1 MVTYA
6 FTIACCVLPLA
17 LTLVLGWLE
26 LMHPFIFA
34 DRCTQVQAMALS
46 AQGAQS
52 PREDEVRGQTSVSSE
67 REARVQAMR
76 DKINSLRHRS
86 PPPPTRRS
94 VGGESRA
101 SPASRQDE
109 QQDRATNSIGLHDF
123 RSRNATKKGQHD
135 WSLSQKEFQ
144 KMIRQSKDDQPVR
157 DEAEVQPLEP
167 QTTRHRQGT
176 REAESRE
183 RRAREIT
190 ERVGERKRSPPRAG
204 LNHRAQSLS
213 PSPAQRDRRGAAV
226 GFESVTT
233 SALHQR
239 HQQVP
244 DTQLGR
250 SGLSSVR
257 AWVLERNEAAGHQR
271 LNQHGSLHSNQG
283 KTPPSSEYWDSRRE
297 PDRPHPKSL
306 SPSPLPSGQLRRD
319 RANEQQ
325 GRQVMR
331 RAFEEGQTGG
341 DLGTSY
347 QEEERRSIKTVS
359 PRTGIVIVSARVTHG
374 LARSHARQNASGV
387 QWSASVR
394 PICVLA
400 VGVKAAKH

>member
-123 RSRNATKKGQHD
+123 RSRIATKKGQLD
-135 WSLSQKEFQ
+135 WSLGQKEFQ

-319 RANEQQ
+319 RAYEQQ

>member
-1 MVTYA
+1 
-6 FTIACCVLPLA
+6 
-17 LTLVLGWLE
+17 
-26 LMHPFIFA
+26 MHPFIFA
-34 DRCTQVQAMALS
+34 DRCRQMQEMALR

-52 PREDEVRGQTSVSSE
+52 PREDEVRGQTCVSSE

-76 DKINSLRHRS
+76 DKINSLRQRS
-86 PPPPTRRS
+86 PPPPTRRG

-101 SPASRQDE
+101 NPASRQDE
-109 QQDRATNSIGLHDF
+109 QQDWATNSIGLHDF
-123 RSRNATKKGQHD
+123 RSRIATKKGQLD
-135 WSLSQKEFQ
+135 WSLGQKEFQ
-144 KMIRQSKDDQPVR
+144 KMIRHSKDDQPVR
-157 DEAEVQPLEP
+157 DEAAVQPLEP

-190 ERVGERKRSPPRAG
+190 ERVGERNRSPPRAG

-213 PSPAQRDRRGAAV
+213 PSPAQSDRRGAAV
-226 GFESVTT
+226 GVESLTT

-239 HQQVP
+239 RQQVP
-244 DTQLGR
+244 DTQPGR

-283 KTPPSSEYWDSRRE
+283 KPPPSSEYWDSRRE
-297 PDRPHPKSL
+297 PDRPRPKSL

-331 RAFEEGQTGG
+331 RAFEQGKTGG

-347 QEEERRSIKTVS
+347 QEEELRSIKTVS
-359 PRTGIVIVSARVTHG
+359 PRTGIVIVSARFTHG

-387 QWSASVR
+387 SRALWRALR

>member
-1 MVTYA
+1 
-6 FTIACCVLPLA
+6 
-17 LTLVLGWLE
+17 
-26 LMHPFIFA
+26 
-34 DRCTQVQAMALS
+34 
-46 AQGAQS
+46 
-52 PREDEVRGQTSVSSE
+52 
-67 REARVQAMR
+67 
-76 DKINSLRHRS
+76 
-86 PPPPTRRS
+86 
-94 VGGESRA
+94 
-101 SPASRQDE
+101 
-109 QQDRATNSIGLHDF
+109 
-123 RSRNATKKGQHD
+123 
-135 WSLSQKEFQ
+135 
-144 KMIRQSKDDQPVR
+144 MIRQSKDDQPVR
-157 DEAEVQPLEP
+157 DEAAVQPLEP

-213 PSPAQRDRRGAAV
+213 SSPAQSDRRGAAV

-233 SALHQR
+233 STLHQR
-239 HQQVP
+239 RQQVP

-319 RANEQQ
+319 RAYEQQ

-359 PRTGIVIVSARVTHG
+359 PRTGIVIVSARFTHG

>member
-1 MVTYA
+1 
-6 FTIACCVLPLA
+6 
-17 LTLVLGWLE
+17 
-26 LMHPFIFA
+26 MHPFIFA
-34 DRCTQVQAMALS
+34 DRCRQMQEMALR

-233 SALHQR
+233 STLHQR
-239 HQQVP
+239 RQQVP

-297 PDRPHPKSL
+297 PDRPRPKSL

-319 RANEQQ
+319 RAYEQQ

-347 QEEERRSIKTVS
+347 QEEELRSIKTVS

>member
-319 RANEQQ
+319 RAYEQQ

>member
-1 MVTYA
+1 M
-6 FTIACCVLPLA
+6 
-17 LTLVLGWLE
+17 
-26 LMHPFIFA
+26 
-34 DRCTQVQAMALS
+34 
-46 AQGAQS
+46 
-52 PREDEVRGQTSVSSE
+52 
-67 REARVQAMR
+67 QAMR

>member
-34 DRCTQVQAMALS
+34 DRCRQVQAMALS

-319 RANEQQ
+319 RAYEQQ

>member
-239 HQQVP
+239 RQQVP
-244 DTQLGR
+244 DTQPGR

-319 RANEQQ
+319 RAYEQQ

-347 QEEERRSIKTVS
+347 QEEELRSIKTVS